1 MNLNQYKNI
10 YFIGI
15 GGIGM
20 SALAR
25 YFNNRNINIHGYDK
39 TRSPLC
45 LQLESENIRINYTD
59 DINVIPSEIKEKKQE
74 TLVV

>member
-1 MNLNQYKNI
+1 MRLQ
-10 YFIGI
+10 
-15 GGIGM
+15 
-20 SALAR
+20 A

-45 LQLESENIRINYTD
+45 LISENIRINYTD

-74 TLVV
+74 TFSCVYSNT